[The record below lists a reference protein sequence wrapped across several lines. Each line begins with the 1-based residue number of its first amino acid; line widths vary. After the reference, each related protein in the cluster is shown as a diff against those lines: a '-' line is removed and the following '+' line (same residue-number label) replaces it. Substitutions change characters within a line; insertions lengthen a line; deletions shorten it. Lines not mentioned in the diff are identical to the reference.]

1 MAQRYYDLLNRVKKG
16 ETSLQI
22 DEKMKQVLPD
32 FPKFAITY
40 SVTENEEGSHVN
52 QQKMQGSLDDYNEM
66 FGTKYDLAQIQG
78 YNANLNKRLARKDS
92 KYQSRKEQL
101 DLVIVVDRLLT
112 GFDAPCMSTMFIDRQ
127 PMGPHDLIQAF
138 SRTNRIYDKNK
149 TYGQI
154 VTFQAPK
161 LFKERVDHAVK
172 LYSAGGTKDALLAEW
187 NEIEPAFCKSLSALR
202 VVAETPKEIPTMS
215 LKEKEIF
222 AKAFQEFDRLFAQLK
237 SFTRYDDSMMET
249 YNITPEEYDD
259 YAGHYFN
266 VIEEIKAEKADR
278 DPNGQEEDTVIDEDY
293 EYIIHLI
300 QNIVTPDDEEEEI
313 TPEERQKKID
323 EVKQYVEELNKENPK
338 IAQIMSDLITEI
350 EKDEEK
356 YKGQSILH
364 IVEDTKQDCIDQ
376 VITDFCYRWFAS
388 KEDIMYAATHYR
400 NGEIPN
406 ESAIRTT
413 VDYASY
419 KKAQEKAIPKFKYY
433 AKLFEEL
440 RKTLDEEIEPL
451 MIS

>member
-1 MAQRYYDLLNRVKKG
+1 M
-16 ETSLQI
+16 
-22 DEKMKQVLPD
+22 
-32 FPKFAITY
+32 
-40 SVTENEEGSHVN
+40 
-52 QQKMQGSLDDYNEM
+52 
-66 FGTKYDLAQIQG
+66 
-78 YNANLNKRLARKDS
+78 
-92 KYQSRKEQL
+92 
-101 DLVIVVDRLLT
+101 
-112 GFDAPCMSTMFIDRQ
+112 
-127 PMGPHDLIQAF
+127 
-138 SRTNRIYDKNK
+138 
-149 TYGQI
+149 
-154 VTFQAPK
+154 
-161 LFKERVDHAVK
+161 
-172 LYSAGGTKDALLAEW
+172 
-187 NEIEPAFCKSLSALR
+187 
-202 VVAETPKEIPTMS
+202 
-215 LKEKEIF
+215 
-222 AKAFQEFDRLFAQLK
+222 
-237 SFTRYDDSMMET
+237 
-249 YNITPEEYDD
+249 
-259 YAGHYFN
+259 
-266 VIEEIKAEKADR
+266 IEEIKAEKADR
-278 DPNGQEEDTVIDEDY
+278 DPNEQEEDTVIDEDYELMAYSNTKIDY

-300 QNIVTPDDEEEEI
+300 QNIVTPDDEAEDI

-364 IVEDTKQDCIDQ
+364 IIEDTKQDCIDK

>member
-1 MAQRYYDLLNRVKKG
+1 MVKSG
-16 ETSLQI
+16 GMWI
-22 DEKMKQVLPD
+22 
-32 FPKFAITY
+32 
-40 SVTENEEGSHVN
+40 
-52 QQKMQGSLDDYNEM
+52 
-66 FGTKYDLAQIQG
+66 
-78 YNANLNKRLARKDS
+78 
-92 KYQSRKEQL
+92 
-101 DLVIVVDRLLT
+101 
-112 GFDAPCMSTMFIDRQ
+112 FD
-127 PMGPHDLIQAF
+127 
-138 SRTNRIYDKNK
+138 
-149 TYGQI
+149 
-154 VTFQAPK
+154 
-161 LFKERVDHAVK
+161 
-172 LYSAGGTKDALLAEW
+172 
-187 NEIEPAFCKSLSALR
+187 NEIESVMGTFENGDLVLVHDFDGYPMGIGFINRNSKIR
-202 VVAETPKEIPTMS
+202 V
-215 LKEKEIF
+215 
-222 AKAFQEFDRLFAQLK
+222 RLFSRK
-237 SFTRYDDSMMET
+237 
-249 YNITPEEYDD
+249 
-259 YAGHYFN
+259 
-266 VIEEIKAEKADR
+266 
-278 DPNGQEEDTVIDEDY
+278 EDTVIDEDYELMAYSNTKIDY

-300 QNIVTPDDEEEEI
+300 QNIVTPDDEAEEI

-364 IVEDTKQDCIDQ
+364 IVEDTKQDCINQ

-440 RKTLDEEIEPL
+440 RKILDEEIESL